1 MKLVVVFGSKAARHS
16 HARIMVSVAGT
27 METLDRFWNMN
38 WKVPYEPYVN
48 IREAKEAI

>member
-16 HARIMVSVAGT
+16 HARSMVSLAGT
-27 METLDRFWNMN
+27 METLDHFWNTN
-38 WKVPYEPYVN
+38 WKAPYEPYLK